1 LVSIQRC
8 TRQCC
13 RCGTYPGKAVL
24 RYACLTSYLQPCV
37 AKLFGTL
44 TVLSLCLLIFE
55 FPSARAATEAVADK
69 APRFDVTEFR
79 VSGNSLLNTLDIEL
93 TLYRFLG
100 HDKVFA
106 DIEQARQ
113 ALEQRYRD
121 KGYPAVVVDI
131 PEQSVNGGSVWLRVT
146 ESRIS
151 HLRITGTHYYSPRD
165 LAIQLGSVQAGNRL
179 QLPAIQK
186 DLNAASA
193 AYPERKLVPVLRPGA
208 TPGTVDME
216 IKVRDQLP
224 LHGSL
229 EVNDRF
235 GENTSRWRSS
245 VSLGNSNLW
254 QKGHALTMQYQT
266 APEKP
271 DEVKVWSGTYLIRQL
286 SSPAIYALYAV
297 DSRSNTSA
305 LGDISV
311 IGDGRI
317 YGLRW
322 INPDSHPDGTS
333 RSISLGADYKDFGE
347 SLVIQ
352 GADSQ
357 STPVSY
363 LSFSVAY
370 SRSHIEAESNNKFD
384 VSTVFGVRGLTNSV
398 DEFASKRWLAQPNFI
413 YLRAGF
419 EISRTLFLGSRVRLA
434 IDGQVADSPLISN
447 EQYTAGGSDT
457 VRGYHESQLLGDDG
471 ARLSVEW
478 HTPSLL
484 GSWKTAQRDAY
495 GLLFWDAASLHTQ
508 EPLPDQARHTQLA
521 SAGAGL
527 RFYQASN
534 WDVRVDWARVYKTA
548 GTVLDGSNRYHVLF
562 NYSF

>member
-1 LVSIQRC
+1 M
-8 TRQCC
+8 
-13 RCGTYPGKAVL
+13 
-24 RYACLTSYLQPCV
+24 
-37 AKLFGTL
+37 
-44 TVLSLCLLIFE
+44 
-55 FPSARAATEAVADK
+55 DN
-69 APRFDVTEFR
+69 APRFDVSEFR
-79 VSGNSLLNTLDIEL
+79 VSGNTLLDTIAIEL

-113 ALEQRYRD
+113 ALEQRYHD
-121 KGYPAVVVDI
+121 KGYPAVLVDI
-131 PEQSVNGGSVWLRVT
+131 PEQSVSDGSVWLRVT

-165 LAIQLGSVQAGNRL
+165 LAVQLESLQAGNRL
-179 QLPAIQK
+179 QLPAIQM

-193 AYPERKLVPVLRPGA
+193 AYPERSLVPVLRPGA
-208 TPGTVDME
+208 TPGTVEME
-216 IKVRDQLP
+216 IKVKDQLP

-229 EVNDRF
+229 EINDRF

-245 VSLGNSNLW
+245 VSLGYSNLW
-254 QKGHALTMQYQT
+254 QKGHALTIQYQT
-266 APEKP
+266 APEIP

-297 DSRSNTSA
+297 DSRSDTAA

-322 INPDSHPDGTS
+322 INPRSSADGTS
-333 RSISLGADYKDFGE
+333 RSITLGIDYKNFGE
-347 SLVIQ
+347 SLVLQ
-352 GADSQ
+352 GSDTQ
-357 STPVSY
+357 STPISY
-363 LSFSVAY
+363 LSFSAAY
-370 SRSHIEAESNNKFD
+370 SRSHFEAERSSKFD
-384 VSTVFGVRGLTNSV
+384 VSTVFGVRGLANSV

-419 EISRTLFLGSRVRLA
+419 EISRPLFLGSSVQLA

-457 VRGYHESQLLGDDG
+457 VRGYHESQALGDDG
-471 ARLSVEW
+471 ARVSVEL
-478 HTPSLL
+478 HTPSLI

-495 GLLFWDAASLHTQ
+495 GLIFWDAASLHTQ
-508 EPLPDQARHTQLA
+508 DALPDQPSHTQLA
-521 SAGAGL
+521 SAGVGL
-527 RFYQASN
+527 RFYQRSS
-534 WDVRVDWARVYKTA
+534 WDIRVDWARVYKTA
-548 GTVLDGSNRYHVLF
+548 GTVLNGSNRYHVLF